1 MSYHN
6 INTTSSTQPQ
16 QPQQTIQQPQQNILT
31 YINGEPLFRTIQQA
45 LDHGQSLGLL
55 GYHTHTFE
63 GTIGYMAG
71 FNHLQATTRNVEQA
85 TVKKIKSLTVSLATI
100 PSDGETRTVSIEGEN
115 NASFILQIVNGSN
128 QFYNFITRSFVSVS
142 SPQTILR
149 RSILGNRFN
158 TNVSFPSGGSSY
170 NLILISDPNDP
181 NSVLDLSKGNG
192 AINKKINQVN
202 NSTISFSLV
211 TPSNTTG
218 SPIKLYD
225 IDIDRDFTVTNVS
238 TDANGFG
245 LVLDRQ
251 PVESDFV
258 FRQTQTVNGATSSS
272 IDVVLDSVTD
282 ISVGMVLTGVSSGSL
297 TGTPVVKAVDTKTL
311 TVSLS
316 SAQSFADG
324 ITLTFD
330 AIGFKSIAKAIGVS
344 MSLQSA
350 TATAPAL
357 TKIVRTAISSS
368 TTINVEGTYGIA
380 KGATFSGPDVDNSSA
395 NTVQSVSASSTAG
408 SFVCQ
413 VNQTL
418 EENQK
423 ILFKGCSQTVD
434 VATTLNVKRYPS
446 SNRTISIL
454 LDNFI
459 TPGVGS

>member
-1 MSYHN
+1 M
-6 INTTSSTQPQ
+6 I
-16 QPQQTIQQPQQNILT
+16 
-31 YINGEPLFRTIQQA
+31 
-45 LDHGQSLGLL
+45 
-55 GYHTHTFE
+55 
-63 GTIGYMAG
+63 
-71 FNHLQATTRNVEQA
+71 
-85 TVKKIKSLTVSLATI
+85 KKIKSLTVSLATI
-100 PSDGETRTVSIEGEN
+100 PSGGETRTVSIEGEN

-158 TNVSFPSGGSSY
+158 TNISFPSGGSSY

-181 NSVLDLSKGNG
+181 DSVLDLSKGNG

-211 TPSNTTG
+211 TENSATYTTLPTPANTTG

-251 PVESDFV
+251 PVDSDFV

-272 IDVVLDSVTD
+272 VDVVLDSVTD

-297 TGTPVVKAVDTKTL
+297 TGKPVVKAVDTNTL

-316 SAQSFADG
+316 SAQSLADG

-330 AIGFKSIAKAIGVS
+330 AIGFKSIAKAIGAS

-350 TATAPAL
+350 TATAPVL
-357 TKIVRTAISSS
+357 TKLVRTAISNS

-380 KGATFSGPDVDNSSA
+380 KGAAFSGADVDNSSA

-423 ILFKGCSQTVD
+423 ISFKGCSQTID